1 MPRWEPD
8 GVGRLQAAAFELFA
22 EQGFER
28 TTVAEIARRAGLT
41 RRTFFN
47 HFADKREVLFG
58 LGSEFQQEIVREIA
72 ARTDTLP
79 PLDAVVRAL
88 QAASDAM
95 FEGHRAAVTRRHEI
109 IDANPELQEREL
121 SKRAALTEAIAA
133 ALRARGV
140 DPETALLTAG
150 AGMLVQ
156 QTATQRWM
164 QPAEGRPLRELLSDA
179 LGSLRAIAAEER
191 SNDPHHDSEH
201 LAARTVGRDV
211 QPSH

>member
-28 TTVAEIARRAGLT
+28 TTVAEITRRAGLT

-58 LGSEFQQEIVREIA
+58 LGSEFQQEVVREIA
-72 ARTDTLP
+72 ACADTLP

-88 QAASDAM
+88 QAASDTM
-95 FEGHRAAVTRRHEI
+95 FEGRRATVARRQEI

-121 SKRAALTEAIAA
+121 SKRAALTDAIAA
-133 ALRARGV
+133 ALHTRGL
-140 DPETALLTAG
+140 DPETALLTAS

-156 QTATQRWM
+156 QTAMRRWT
-164 QPAEGRPLRELLSDA
+164 QPAESRPLRELLSDA
-179 LGSLRAIAAEER
+179 LRSLR
-191 SNDPHHDSEH
+191 
-201 LAARTVGRDV
+201 TVSV
-211 QPSH
+211 QTADQGVVP

>member
-1 MPRWEPD
+1 M
-8 GVGRLQAAAFELFA
+8 QAAAFELFA

-58 LGSEFQQEIVREIA
+58 LGSEFQQEVVREIA
-72 ARTDTLP
+72 ARADTLP

-95 FEGHRAAVTRRHEI
+95 FEGRRAAVARRQEI

-121 SKRAALTEAIAA
+121 GKRAALTDAIAA
-133 ALRARGV
+133 ALRARGL
-140 DPETALLTAG
+140 DPETALITAG

-156 QTATQRWM
+156 QTAVRRWTR
-164 QPAEGRPLRELLSDA
+164 PDESGPLRELLYDA
-179 LGSLRAIAAEER
+179 LRSLRTVAAQTADR
-191 SNDPHHDSEH
+191 GAAPSE
-201 LAARTVGRDV
+201 T
-211 QPSH
+211 